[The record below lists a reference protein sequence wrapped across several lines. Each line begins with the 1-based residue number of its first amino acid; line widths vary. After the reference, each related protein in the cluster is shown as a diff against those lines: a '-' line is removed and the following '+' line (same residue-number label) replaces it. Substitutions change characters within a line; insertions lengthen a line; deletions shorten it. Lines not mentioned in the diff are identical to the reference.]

1 MNVRSWLIAGGLST
15 SVGFG
20 VGAQAP
26 AATERPAFEVASV
39 KPNKTGD
46 GRIMIMGQPDGGI
59 VATNF
64 PVAALIRL
72 AYQLQDFQLIGAPD
86 WIAND
91 RFDIVA
97 KPTVDRPATP
107 PAGPPGET
115 TRLMVQSLLAER
127 FKLTAHPDTRA
138 LPIYALVMARADGKP
153 GPGLRPST
161 IDCEAMRGAG
171 RGPGGGAGRG
181 PGGPPAFGE
190 RPACGTMMGPG
201 TLMSGGVPLS
211 QLIGPLSQAAHR
223 VVVDRTGLKG
233 NFDIDL
239 KWTPDQ
245 MPLGPPPPGAPPLP
259 AIDPNGPSIFT
270 ALQEQLGLKLE
281 SQTGPVEVLVIDRV
295 EPPTPD

>member
-1 MNVRSWLIAGGLST
+1 MNCRSWIIAGGLSA
-15 SVGFG
+15 SVALG

-26 AATERPAFEVASV
+26 AATERPSFEVASV

-46 GRIMIMGQPDGGI
+46 GRMMIMGQPDGGI

-72 AYQLQDFQLIGAPD
+72 SYQLQDFQLIGAPD
-86 WIAND
+86 WIANEH
-91 RFDIVA
+91 FDIVA
-97 KPTVDRPATP
+97 KPTVDRPAAP

-127 FKLTAHPDTRA
+127 FKLAAHPDTRA

-245 MPLGPPPPGAPPLP
+245 MPSGPPPPGAPPLP

-281 SQTGPVEVLVIDRV
+281 SQTGPVDVLVIDHV
-295 EPPTPD
+295 ERPAPD